1 MYRFQDLYVTLPPK
15 DGWLAQVDVDPA
27 SPMAIVVV
35 QQGLRVPQPPSTPC
49 CYTGASNPQLPIF
62 GPPQDGVDPLWNYLT
77 TGLAGAYFAT
87 DYFQEAGDLQSVA
100 EAEGLES
107 KLTAAITKV
116 RDRKVQLQ
124 AREERMTL

>member
-15 DGWLAQVDVDPA
+15 DGWLAQVDVDPLHPWPSLWFSRA
-27 SPMAIVVV
+27 S
-35 QQGLRVPQPPSTPC
+35 GFRSRPQPLVATRARAIPSFR
-49 CYTGASNPQLPIF
+49 SW
-62 GPPQDGVDPLWNYLT
+62 PPQDGVDPLWNYLT

-116 RDRKVQLQ
+116 RDRKAQLQ